1 VSSAGRPLRL
11 SIQIPGAPDLKS
23 WTEKVR
29 RADDMGFYSISVPD
43 HLGPSLPQLAPLVAL
58 ASAAAVSSRLRLAI
72 TVLDNDFRHPVMV
85 AKEVATL
92 DRLSDGRVD
101 LGLGAGW
108 LEEDYTKT
116 GVATWDPPSVRVG
129 RLFESIALLRQL
141 FSGKRVTFSGDHY
154 RVTDFESYPLPVQ
167 DPIPLMIGGRGR
179 RMLTYAAQEAQI
191 VSILPVASEGGSRL
205 TGFEQQLS
213 WIAEAG
219 GTKRD
224 NLSLGIRVPFG
235 ALTRPGE
242 SAEAAAE
249 RIGTGMGMTADEVL
263 ESPFALV
270 GDLARMTDHLAGL
283 QERYGVSYITLS
295 EGLAWEVAPIVANL
309 PH

>member
-1 VSSAGRPLRL
+1 MRV
-11 SIQIPGAPDLKS
+11 SIQIPGAADRQS

-29 RADDMGFYSISVPD
+29 RADDLGFYSISVPD

-58 ASAAAVSSRLRLAI
+58 AAAAATSSRLRLAV

-116 GVATWDPPSVRVG
+116 GVASWDPPSVRVS

-141 FSGKRVTFSGDHY
+141 FSGERVTFSGDHY
-154 RVTDFESYPLPVQ
+154 RVTDFESHPVPVQ
-167 DPIPLMIGGRGR
+167 DPVPLMIGGRGR

-191 VSILPVASEGGSRL
+191 VSMLPVASAVGNRL
-205 TGFEQQLS
+205 TGFKQQLE

-224 NLSLGIRVPFG
+224 DLSLGLRVPFG
-235 ALTRPGE
+235 ALAGPGE
-242 SAEAAAE
+242 STQAVAE
-249 RIGTGMGMTADEVL
+249 RIGGGIGMTADEVL
-263 ESPFALV
+263 ESPFMLV
-270 GDLARMTDHLAGL
+270 GDLARMKDHLVGL
-283 QERYGVSYITLS
+283 QELYGISYVTLS
-295 EGLAWEVAPIVANL
+295 EDLAWEIAPLVAGL
-309 PH
+309 SH

>member
-1 VSSAGRPLRL
+1 MRV
-11 SIQIPGAPDLKS
+11 SIQIPGAADRQS
-23 WTEKVR
+23 WTEKVC
-29 RADDMGFYSISVPD
+29 RADDLGFYSISVPD

-58 ASAAAVSSRLRLAI
+58 AAAAATSSRLRLAV

-116 GVATWDPPSVRVG
+116 GVASWDPPSVRVS

-141 FSGKRVTFSGDHY
+141 FSGERVTFSGDHY
-154 RVTDFESYPLPVQ
+154 RLTDFESHPVPVQ
-167 DPIPLMIGGRGR
+167 DPVPLMIGGRGR

-191 VSILPVASEGGSRL
+191 VSMLPVASAVGNRL
-205 TGFEQQLS
+205 TGFKQQLE

-224 NLSLGIRVPFG
+224 DLSLGLRVPFG
-235 ALTRPGE
+235 RSPDPANRP
-242 SAEAAAE
+242 
-249 RIGTGMGMTADEVL
+249 R
-263 ESPFALV
+263 
-270 GDLARMTDHLAGL
+270 R
-283 QERYGVSYITLS
+283 
-295 EGLAWEVAPIVANL
+295 
-309 PH
+309 